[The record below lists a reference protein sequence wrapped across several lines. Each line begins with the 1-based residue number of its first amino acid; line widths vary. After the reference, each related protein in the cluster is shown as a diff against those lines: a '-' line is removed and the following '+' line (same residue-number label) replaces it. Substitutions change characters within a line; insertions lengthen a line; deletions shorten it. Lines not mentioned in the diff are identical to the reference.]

1 MLLYD
6 IFKITSRFTYMIIK
20 HAILLQ
26 NTLLLLIS
34 FHFRD
39 INMSDEEKTSSQDE
53 MLILLATDIH
63 LGVYENDPV
72 RSKEK

>member
-26 NTLLLLIS
+26 NTLLLL
-34 FHFRD
+34 HYWL
-39 INMSDEEKTSSQDE
+39 IN
-53 MLILLATDIH
+53 
-63 LGVYENDPV
+63 VFFC
-72 RSKEK
+72 